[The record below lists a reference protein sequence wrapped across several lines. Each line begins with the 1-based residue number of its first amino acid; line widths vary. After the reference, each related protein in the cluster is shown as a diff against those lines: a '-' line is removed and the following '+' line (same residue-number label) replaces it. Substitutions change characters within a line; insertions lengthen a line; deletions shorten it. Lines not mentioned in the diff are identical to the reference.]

1 MTNDVQQIRSAPA
14 IDLQEHFGKKK
25 LFFVLA
31 AAQAVLLLCILLFC
45 SIKYEVSDDFIMEMV
60 VSGAYT
66 GHPDAHMMFSN
77 IFIGWLFVPLYSLFP
92 AISWYFW
99 LQMLLCCISCHSLQK
114 QRLWHL
120 CVDVCCLFGRC
131 LNKIGGNAVY

>member
-1 MTNDVQQIRSAPA
+1 MTSAVQQMRSASA
-14 IDLQEHFGKKK
+14 IDLQERFGKKK

-31 AAQAVLLLCILLFC
+31 AAQVVLLLCILLFC

-99 LQMLLCCISCHSLQK
+99 LQMLLCFLSFLALDRKS
-114 QRLWHL
+114 
-120 CVDVCCLFGRC
+120 VV
-131 LNKIGGNAVY
+131 

>member
-1 MTNDVQQIRSAPA
+1 MTSDVRQIQSAPA
-14 IDLQEHFGKKK
+14 IDLQERFGKKK

-66 GHPDAHMMFSN
+66 GHPDAHMMFFN

-99 LQMLLCCISCHSLQK
+99 LQMLL
-114 QRLWHL
+114 
-120 CVDVCCLFGRC
+120 
-131 LNKIGGNAVY
+131 

>member
-1 MTNDVQQIRSAPA
+1 MTSAVQQMRSASA
-14 IDLQEHFGKKK
+14 IDLQERFGKKK

-92 AISWYFW
+92 AIS
-99 LQMLLCCISCHSLQK
+99 LAANAALLFVFSCA
-114 QRLWHL
+114 HL
-120 CVDVCCLFGRC
+120 CTCAETSSWHSGSDCCLDYSLCRT
-131 LNKIGGNAVY
+131 

>member
-1 MTNDVQQIRSAPA
+1 MTSAVQQMRSASA
-14 IDLQEHFGKKK
+14 IDLQERFGKKK

-99 LQMLLCCISCHSLQK
+99 LQM
-114 QRLWHL
+114 
-120 CVDVCCLFGRC
+120 
-131 LNKIGGNAVY
+131 